1 MELERFRRLL
11 KDATIAS
18 DPRSGGLLDYRDLQ
32 QLLGRV
38 ASEASC
44 LLEECDAM
52 GNRLTRNPAPHDS
65 QEQRYRPASDHSAP
79 SNAWAH
85 H

>member
-1 MELERFRRLL
+1 MDLESFKTLL
-11 KDATIAS
+11 SDAAVAS

-38 ASEASC
+38 AAEASA

-52 GNRLTRNPAPHDS
+52 ESRLARNAGRATDVGLAFGPAAD
-65 QEQRYRPASDHSAP
+65 RAPAQG
-79 SNAWAH
+79 WAH
-85 H
+85 D